1 MMRKYDLNDLQY
13 DKKLAIQLKVDIIG
27 EILKA
32 IKLPDNKLSR
42 TIIGGL
48 TGLPTRRFAEIMAD
62 FDRVIG
68 ESGLQSACKH
78 ILKKLVRD
86 TTAVGVEV
94 IPNQGPVIIAS
105 NHPGTFDTIA
115 ITSKLPRKDVK
126 IIAGA
131 NPFFS
136 NLTSGSKFL
145 LFATRDVNERVGVIR
160 KAILHLQQG
169 GLLLTFPYGR
179 ISPDPAILKGAD
191 DTIRKWSR
199 SLEIF
204 LRKLPTVK
212 LVLAVTSGVITNEYL
227 NHPLPNLFSGF
238 ERRRII
244 EFMQIIKQM
253 IFHQTSDL
261 HPKINFQLDNSQ
273 ALKIEER
280 MAAIQQQE
288 LNLLQ
293 SHMKLFYP

>member
-1 MMRKYDLNDLQY
+1 MRKYNLNELQY
-13 DKKLAIQLKVDIIG
+13 DKKLAIQLKEDIIG

-32 IKLPDNKLSR
+32 IKLPDNNLTR
-42 TIIGGL
+42 TIIGAL

-62 FDRVIG
+62 FDRMISEV
-68 ESGLQSACKH
+68 GLKFACRH
-78 ILKKLVRD
+78 ILKKLVLD
-86 TTAVGVEV
+86 TTAVGIEE
-94 IPNQGPVIIAS
+94 IPIQGPVIIAS
-105 NHPGTFDTIA
+105 NHPGTFDAIA
-115 ITSKLPRKDVK
+115 ISSTLPREDVR
-126 IIAGA
+126 IIVGA

-136 NLTSGSKFL
+136 DLTNGSKFL
-145 LFATRDVNERVGVIR
+145 ISASGDVNQRVGVIR
-160 KAILHLQQG
+160 QAILHLHQG
-169 GLLLTFPYGR
+169 GLLLIFPYGH

-204 LRKLPTVK
+204 LRKLPAVK
-212 LVLAVTSGVITNEYL
+212 LVLAVTSGVLTNEYL

-253 IFHQTSDL
+253 ISHQTNDL

-273 ALKIEER
+273 DLIIEER

-293 SHMKLFYP
+293 SHMKMFYS